1 MDQQIGMIIICF
13 MNLKGG
19 VGKTTLSTHVA
30 CALAKLGIKV
40 LFIDNDK
47 QGNASL
53 FFQAR
58 TEETLS
64 EILDGSIS
72 IEQAIQ
78 KTVYENIDIISADM
92 GLAAVNFDIML
103 SDKYKN
109 RNQKFLL
116 KEALEPIRA
125 KYQFCIIDNPPDI
138 NTSVYNALMVANE
151 VIFVTTPDCYACDGM
166 DLMYE
171 QLQEAKRDRIAMD
184 ERYNELLPDRRL
196 HFRGCVLN
204 KYTSGSKH
212 IFESL
217 RKKMPTFLTTIRLT
231 EIGAERLQ
239 EASERGISVQKLSPN
254 CGFSRDFKHFM
265 EELFYTKE
273 SEQV

>member
-1 MDQQIGMIIICF
+1 MEQHDMIIICF

-19 VGKTTLSTHVA
+19 VGKTTLSTHIA
-30 CALAKLGIKV
+30 CALGKLGIRV

-47 QGNASL
+47 QGNASR

-58 TEETLS
+58 TEVTLS

-72 IEQAIQ
+72 VERGVQSTA
-78 KTVYENIDIISADM
+78 YENIDIISADM

-109 RNQKFLL
+109 RNQKVLL
-116 KEALEPIRA
+116 KEALEPIRT

-151 VIFVTTPDCYACDGM
+151 VIFVTTPDCYASDGM
-166 DLMYE
+166 ELMLE
-171 QLQEAKRDRIAMD
+171 QLQAAKSDRIAMD
-184 ERYNELLPDRRL
+184 AEYNDLIPNRRL

-204 KYTSGSKH
+204 KYTTGSTQ

-217 RKKMPTFLTTIRLT
+217 RNKIPTFSTTIRIT
-231 EIGAERLQ
+231 KTGTERLQ
-239 EASERGISVQKLSPN
+239 VAAERGISVQELSPN
-254 CGFSRDFKHFM
+254 CGFSRDFRHFM
-265 EELFYTKE
+265 EELFYTNE
-273 SEQV
+273 SVQV

>member
-1 MDQQIGMIIICF
+1 MEQHSGMIIICF

-30 CALAKLGIKV
+30 CALEELGIKV

-47 QGNASL
+47 QGNASR

-58 TEETLS
+58 TEATLS
-64 EILDGSIS
+64 EILDGSIVV
-72 IEQAIQ
+72 EQAIQ
-78 KTVYENIDIISADM
+78 KTSYENIDIISADM

-116 KEALEPIRA
+116 KEALEPIRT

-171 QLQEAKRDRIAMD
+171 QLRAAKRDRIAMD
-184 ERYNELLPDRRL
+184 AGYNELIPIRRL

-204 KYTSGSKH
+204 KYTSGSTQ

-217 RKKMPTFLTTIRLT
+217 RKKIPTFSTTIRIT
-231 EIGAERLQ
+231 KTGTERLQ
-239 EASERGISVQKLSPN
+239 EAAERGIPVQKLSPN

-265 EELFYTKE
+265 KELFYTEE
-273 SEQV
+273 SRQV

>member
-1 MDQQIGMIIICF
+1 MEQSTGMIIICF

-30 CALAKLGIKV
+30 CALAKLGIRI

-47 QGNASL
+47 QGNASR
-53 FFQAR
+53 FFQVQ
-58 TEETLS
+58 TENTLS
-64 EILDGSIS
+64 EVLDDSIS
-72 IEQAIQ
+72 AAQAIQ
-78 KTVYENIDIISADM
+78 KTAYENIDIISADM

-116 KEALEPIRA
+116 KEALEPVRTQ
-125 KYQFCIIDNPPDI
+125 YQFCIIDNPPDI

-151 VIFVTTPDCYACDGM
+151 VIFVTTPDCYARDGM

-171 QLQEAKRDRIAMD
+171 QLQAAKSDRIAMD
-184 ERYNELLPDRRL
+184 AGYNEFLPDCRL
-196 HFRGCVLN
+196 RFRGCVLN
-204 KYTSGSKH
+204 KYTPDSAP
-212 IFESL
+212 ILESIQ
-217 RKKMPTFLTTIRLT
+217 KKMPTFSTTIRLT
-231 EIGAERLQ
+231 KTGAKRLQ
-239 EASERGISVQKLSPN
+239 EAAERGISVQALSPS

-265 EELFYTKE
+265 EELFYTQE
-273 SEQV
+273 SGKL

>member
-1 MDQQIGMIIICF
+1 MEQSTGMIIICF

-30 CALAKLGIKV
+30 CALAKLGVKV

-47 QGNASL
+47 QGNASR
-53 FFQAR
+53 FFQAQ
-58 TEETLS
+58 TENTLA
-64 EILDGSIS
+64 EVLDGSIS
-72 IEQAIQ
+72 AAQAIQ
-78 KTVYENIDIISADM
+78 KTTYENIDLISSDM

-116 KEALEPIRA
+116 KEALEPVRT

-171 QLQEAKRDRIAMD
+171 QLQAAKSDRIAMD
-184 ERYNELLPDRRL
+184 EGYNELIPDRRL

-204 KYTSGSKH
+204 KYTSGSTQV
-212 IFESL
+212 FD
-217 RKKMPTFLTTIRLT
+217 KMPTFSTTIRIT
-231 EIGAERLQ
+231 KTGTERLQ
-239 EASERGISVQKLSPN
+239 EAAERGISVQELSPN

-265 EELFYTKE
+265 EELFYATE
-273 SEQV
+273 SGQA